1 MTKDIIVILILII
14 VFGLAS
20 GYIIKSKKSGVKCI
34 GCPSGGSCCSLK
46 NKKDKDC
53 RCSCCDNEK

>member
-14 VFGLAS
+14 VFGLAL

-34 GCPSGGSCCSLK
+34 GCPSGGSCSLK
-46 NKKDKDC
+46 NKKNNDC
-53 RCSCCDNEK
+53 GCGCCNNEK